1 MWRVE
6 NRLPRYRRCRPKSA
20 DGVHCDKSTNGCPA
34 VRRSASVAGR
44 ARISIGVFGSR
55 PTSRHA
61 ALKSMRKLLKK
72 YAFAPE
78 RLVTDDLRSYG
89 SAAREL
95 GLEVGA
101 SAGDGSTIERRIH
114 INRLGVGA
122 QQRPLSPEVP
132 FNPRCR
138 LQHFQR
144 PTLSQLSPNPTPRFA
159 LRR

>member
-1 MWRVE
+1 
-6 NRLPRYRRCRPKSA
+6 
-20 DGVHCDKSTNGCPA
+20 
-34 VRRSASVAGR
+34 
-44 ARISIGVFGSR
+44 
-55 PTSRHA
+55 
-61 ALKSMRKLLKK
+61 MRKLLKK

-132 FNPRCR
+132 FNPRCENM
-138 LQHFQR
+138 
-144 PTLSQLSPNPTPRFA
+144 TLKSSSCDKPWNNETPS
-159 LRR
+159 L